1 MNKNYIKSLI
11 NEMFDQNIL
20 KSEDDRDYIKGLIYE
35 DGYEA
40 DLNGNFDEDLEYL
53 KEVWEKEGPVLEE
66 TDEPEDETQNI
77 EDVVNNIKIGFNFIP
92 GIGVG
97 FCSNEKDLEAM
108 KNFVRGGMAIQK
120 MIESMF
126 GFSSTLDSS
135 YHM

>member
-11 NEMFDQNIL
+11 NEMFNQNIL

-35 DGYEA
+35 DRYGEW
-40 DLNGNFDEDLEYL
+40 LNGNFDEDLEYL
-53 KEVWEKEGPVLEE
+53 KELWEKEGPVLEE
-66 TDEPEDETQNI
+66 TDELEDETQNI
-77 EDVVNNIKIGFNFIP
+77 EDVVNNLKIGFNFIP

-108 KNFVRGGMAIQK
+108 KNFVRGGMAVQK

>member
-20 KSEDDRDYIKGLIYE
+20 KSEDDREYIKGLIYE
-35 DGYEA
+35 DGYGEE
-40 DLNGNFDEDLEYL
+40 LNGNFDEDLEYL
-53 KEVWEKEGPVLEE
+53 KELWEKEGPVLEE
-66 TDEPEDETQNI
+66 EDETQNI
-77 EDVVNNIKIGFNFIP
+77 EDIVNNIKIGFNFIP

-120 MIESMF
+120 MIEGMF

>member
-20 KSEDDRDYIKGLIYE
+20 KSEDDREEIKGLIYE
-35 DGYEA
+35 DGYGEE
-40 DLNGNFDEDLEYL
+40 LNGNFDEDLEYL
-53 KEVWEKEGPVLEE
+53 KELWEKEGPVLEE
-66 TDEPEDETQNI
+66 EDETQNI
-77 EDVVNNIKIGFNFIP
+77 EDIVNNIKIGFNFIP

-97 FCSNEKDLEAM
+97 CCSNEKDLEAM
-108 KNFVRGGMAIQK
+108 KNFVRGGMAVQK

>member
-20 KSEDDRDYIKGLIYE
+20 KSEDDREYIKGLIYE
-35 DGYEA
+35 DGYGEE
-40 DLNGNFDEDLEYL
+40 LNGNFDEDLEYL
-53 KEVWEKEGPVLEE
+53 KELWEKEGPVLEE
-66 TDEPEDETQNI
+66 EDETQSI

>member
-20 KSEDDRDYIKGLIYE
+20 KSEDDRDYIKGLLYE

-40 DLNGNFDEDLEYL
+40 DLNGNFDEDLEHL
-53 KEVWEKEGPVLEE
+53 KEVWEEEGPVLEE
-66 TDEPEDETQNI
+66 KDKPEDETQNI

-120 MIESMF
+120 MIEGMF

-135 YHM
+135 HHM

>member
-20 KSEDDRDYIKGLIYE
+20 KSEDDRDYIKGLLYE

-66 TDEPEDETQNI
+66 KDEPEDETQNI

-120 MIESMF
+120 MIEGMF

>member
-20 KSEDDRDYIKGLIYE
+20 KSEDDRDYIKGLLYE

-77 EDVVNNIKIGFNFIP
+77 EDVVNNLKIGFNFIP

-97 FCSNEKDLEAM
+97 FCSNAKDLEAM
-108 KNFVRGGMAIQK
+108 KNFVRGGMAVQK

-126 GFSSTLDSS
+126 GFSSTQD
-135 YHM
+135 YM

>member
-20 KSEDDRDYIKGLIYE
+20 KSEDDRDYIKGLLYE

-40 DLNGNFDEDLEYL
+40 ELNGNFDEDLEYL
-53 KEVWEKEGPVLEE
+53 KELWEKEGPVLEE

-77 EDVVNNIKIGFNFIP
+77 EDIVNNIKIGFNFIP

-108 KNFVRGGMAIQK
+108 KNFVRGGMAVQK

-126 GFSSTLDSS
+126 GFSSTLD
-135 YHM
+135 YM

>member
-20 KSEDDRDYIKGLIYE
+20 KSEDDRDYIKGLLYE

-40 DLNGNFDEDLEYL
+40 DLNGNFDEDLEHL
-53 KEVWEKEGPVLEE
+53 KEVWEEEGPVLEE
-66 TDEPEDETQNI
+66 KDKPEDETQNI

-108 KNFVRGGMAIQK
+108 KNFVRGGMAVQK
-120 MIESMF
+120 MIEGMF

>member
-20 KSEDDRDYIKGLIYE
+20 KSEDDREYIKGLLYE
-35 DGYEA
+35 DGYGEE
-40 DLNGNFDEDLEYL
+40 LNGNFDEDLEYL
-53 KEVWEKEGPVLEE
+53 KELWEKEGPVLEE
-66 TDEPEDETQNI
+66 EDEPVDETQNI
-77 EDVVNNIKIGFNFIP
+77 EDIVNNIKIGFNFIP

-120 MIESMF
+120 MIEGMF

>member
-20 KSEDDRDYIKGLIYE
+20 KSEDDREYIKGLIYE
-35 DGYEA
+35 DGYGEE
-40 DLNGNFDEDLEYL
+40 LNGNFDEDLEYL
-53 KEVWEKEGPVLEE
+53 KELWEKEGPVLEE
-66 TDEPEDETQNI
+66 KDEPEDETQNI
-77 EDVVNNIKIGFNFIP
+77 EDIVNNIKIGFNFIP

-108 KNFVRGGMAIQK
+108 KNFVRGGMTVQK

-126 GFSSTLDSS
+126 GFSSTQD
-135 YHM
+135 YM

>member
-20 KSEDDRDYIKGLIYE
+20 KSEDDRDYIKGLLYE

-40 DLNGNFDEDLEYL
+40 DLNGNFDEDLEHL
-53 KEVWEKEGPVLEE
+53 KEVWEEEGPVLEE
-66 TDEPEDETQNI
+66 KDKPEDETQNI

-108 KNFVRGGMAIQK
+108 KNFVRGGMAVQK

>member
-20 KSEDDRDYIKGLIYE
+20 KSEDDREYIKGLIYE
-35 DGYEA
+35 DGYGEE
-40 DLNGNFDEDLEYL
+40 LNGNFDEDLEYL
-53 KEVWEKEGPVLEE
+53 KELWEKEGPVLEE
-66 TDEPEDETQNI
+66 EDETQNI
-77 EDVVNNIKIGFNFIP
+77 EDIVNNIKIGFNFIP

-108 KNFVRGGMAIQK
+108 KNFVRGGMAVQK

-126 GFSSTLDSS
+126 GFSSTLD
-135 YHM
+135 HM

>member
-20 KSEDDRDYIKGLIYE
+20 KSEDDREYIKGLIYE
-35 DGYEA
+35 DGYGEE
-40 DLNGNFDEDLEYL
+40 LNGNFDEDLEYL
-53 KEVWEKEGPVLEE
+53 KELWEKEGPVLEE
-66 TDEPEDETQNI
+66 EDETQNI
-77 EDVVNNIKIGFNFIP
+77 EDIVNNIKIGFNFIP

-108 KNFVRGGMAIQK
+108 KNFVRGGMAVQK

-126 GFSSTLDSS
+126 GFSSTQD
-135 YHM
+135 YM

>member
-20 KSEDDRDYIKGLIYE
+20 KSEDDREEIKDLIYE
-35 DGYEA
+35 RGHEEE
-40 DLNGNFDEDLEYL
+40 LTGNFDEDLEYL
-53 KEVWEKEGPVLEE
+53 REVWEEEPVLEE
-66 TDEPEDETQNI
+66 EDETQNI
-77 EDVVNNIKIGFNFIP
+77 EDIVNNIKIGFNFIP

-108 KNFVRGGMAIQK
+108 KNFVRGGMAVQK

>member
-20 KSEDDRDYIKGLIYE
+20 KSEDDREYIKGLIYE
-35 DGYEA
+35 DGYEEE
-40 DLNGNFDEDLEYL
+40 LNGNFDEDLEYL
-53 KEVWEKEGPVLEE
+53 KELWEKEGPVLEE
-66 TDEPEDETQNI
+66 EDETQNI

-108 KNFVRGGMAIQK
+108 KNFVRGGMAVQK

-126 GFSSTLDSS
+126 GFSSTQD
-135 YHM
+135 YM

>member
-20 KSEDDRDYIKGLIYE
+20 KSEDDRENIKGLIYE
-35 DGYEA
+35 DGYGEE
-40 DLNGNFDEDLEYL
+40 LNGNFDEDLEYL
-53 KEVWEKEGPVLEE
+53 KELWEKEGPVLEE
-66 TDEPEDETQNI
+66 EDETQSI
-77 EDVVNNIKIGFNFIP
+77 EDIVNSIKIGFNFIP

-108 KNFVRGGMAIQK
+108 KNFVRGGIAVQK

-126 GFSSTLDSS
+126 GFSSTPD
-135 YHM
+135 HM

>member
-20 KSEDDRDYIKGLIYE
+20 KSEDDREYIKDLLYE
-35 DGYEA
+35 DGYGEE
-40 DLNGNFDEDLEYL
+40 LNGNFDEDLEYL
-53 KEVWEKEGPVLEE
+53 KELWEKEGPVLEE

-77 EDVVNNIKIGFNFIP
+77 EDIVNNIKIGFNFIP

-108 KNFVRGGMAIQK
+108 KNFVRGGIAVQK

-126 GFSSTLDSS
+126 GFSSTQD
-135 YHM
+135 YM

>member
-1 MNKNYIKSLI
+1 MNKNYSKSLI

-20 KSEDDRDYIKGLIYE
+20 KSEDDRDYIKGLLYE

-40 DLNGNFDEDLEYL
+40 DLNGNFDEDLEHL
-53 KEVWEKEGPVLEE
+53 KEVWEEEGPVLEE
-66 TDEPEDETQNI
+66 KDKPEDETQNI
-77 EDVVNNIKIGFNFIP
+77 EDVVNNLKIGFNFIP

-108 KNFVRGGMAIQK
+108 KNFVRGGMAVQK

>member
-20 KSEDDRDYIKGLIYE
+20 KSEDDRENIKGLIYE
-35 DGYEA
+35 DGYGEE
-40 DLNGNFDEDLEYL
+40 LNGNFDEDLEYL
-53 KEVWEKEGPVLEE
+53 KELWEKEGPVLEE
-66 TDEPEDETQNI
+66 EDETQSI
-77 EDVVNNIKIGFNFIP
+77 EDIVNSIKIGFNFIP

-108 KNFVRGGMAIQK
+108 KNFVRGGIAVQK

-126 GFSSTLDSS
+126 GFSSTLD
-135 YHM
+135 HM

>member
-20 KSEDDRDYIKGLIYE
+20 KSEDDREYIKGLIYE
-35 DGYEA
+35 DGYGEE
-40 DLNGNFDEDLEYL
+40 LNGNFDEDLEYL
-53 KEVWEKEGPVLEE
+53 KELWEKEGPVLEE
-66 TDEPEDETQNI
+66 KDEPEDETQNI
-77 EDVVNNIKIGFNFIP
+77 EDIVNNIKIGFNFIP

-108 KNFVRGGMAIQK
+108 KNFVRGGMAVQK

-126 GFSSTLDSS
+126 GFSSTQD
-135 YHM
+135 YM

>member
-20 KSEDDRDYIKGLIYE
+20 KSEDDREYIKGLLYE
-35 DGYEA
+35 DGYGEE
-40 DLNGNFDEDLEYL
+40 LNGNFDEDLEYL
-53 KEVWEKEGPVLEE
+53 KEVWEKEGPVVEE
-66 TDEPEDETQNI
+66 EEDETQNI
-77 EDVVNNIKIGFNFIP
+77 EDIVNNLKIGFNFIP

-120 MIESMF
+120 MIEGMF

>member
-20 KSEDDRDYIKGLIYE
+20 KSEDDRENIKGLIYE
-35 DGYEA
+35 DGYGEE
-40 DLNGNFDEDLEYL
+40 LNGNFDEDLEYL
-53 KEVWEKEGPVLEE
+53 KELWEKEGPVLEE
-66 TDEPEDETQNI
+66 EDETQSI
-77 EDVVNNIKIGFNFIP
+77 EDIVNNIKIGFNFIP

-108 KNFVRGGMAIQK
+108 KNFVRGGMAVQK

-126 GFSSTLDSS
+126 GFSSTLDN
-135 YHM
+135 M

>member
-20 KSEDDRDYIKGLIYE
+20 KSEDDRENIKGLIYE
-35 DGYEA
+35 DGYGEE
-40 DLNGNFDEDLEYL
+40 LNGNFDEDLEYL
-53 KEVWEKEGPVLEE
+53 KELWEKEGPVLEE
-66 TDEPEDETQNI
+66 EDETQSI

-108 KNFVRGGMAIQK
+108 KNFVRGGMAVQK

-126 GFSSTLDSS
+126 GFSSTQD
-135 YHM
+135 YM

>member
-20 KSEDDRDYIKGLIYE
+20 KSEDDREYIKGLIYE
-35 DGYEA
+35 DGYGEE
-40 DLNGNFDEDLEYL
+40 LNGNFDEDLEYL
-53 KEVWEKEGPVLEE
+53 KELWEKEGPVLEE

-77 EDVVNNIKIGFNFIP
+77 EDIVNNIKIGFNFIP

-108 KNFVRGGMAIQK
+108 KNFVRGGMAVQK

-126 GFSSTLDSS
+126 GFSSTQD
-135 YHM
+135 YM

>member
-20 KSEDDRDYIKGLIYE
+20 KSEDDRENIKGLIYE
-35 DGYEA
+35 DGYGEE
-40 DLNGNFDEDLEYL
+40 LNGNFDEDLEYL
-53 KEVWEKEGPVLEE
+53 KELWEKEGPVLEE
-66 TDEPEDETQNI
+66 EDEPVDETQNI

-108 KNFVRGGMAIQK
+108 KNFVRGGMVVQK

-126 GFSSTLDSS
+126 GFSSTQD
-135 YHM
+135 YM

>member
-20 KSEDDRDYIKGLIYE
+20 KSEDDRDYIKGLLYE

-40 DLNGNFDEDLEYL
+40 DLNGNFDEDLEHL
-53 KEVWEKEGPVLEE
+53 KEVWEEEGPVLEE
-66 TDEPEDETQNI
+66 KDKPEDETQNI
-77 EDVVNNIKIGFNFIP
+77 EDVVNNLKIGFNFIP

-108 KNFVRGGMAIQK
+108 KNFVRGGMAVQK

>member
-20 KSEDDRDYIKGLIYE
+20 KSEDDREYIKGLIYE
-35 DGYEA
+35 DGYGEE
-40 DLNGNFDEDLEYL
+40 LNGNFDEDLEYL
-53 KEVWEKEGPVLEE
+53 KELWEKEGPVLEE
-66 TDEPEDETQNI
+66 EDETQNI

-108 KNFVRGGMAIQK
+108 KNFVRGGMAVQK

-126 GFSSTLDSS
+126 GFSSTLD
-135 YHM
+135 YM

>member
-20 KSEDDRDYIKGLIYE
+20 KSEDDREYIKGLIYE
-35 DGYEA
+35 DGYGEE
-40 DLNGNFDEDLEYL
+40 LNGNFDEDLEYL
-53 KEVWEKEGPVLEE
+53 KELWEKEGPVLEE
-66 TDEPEDETQNI
+66 EDETQNI
-77 EDVVNNIKIGFNFIP
+77 EDIVNNIKIGFNFIP

-126 GFSSTLDSS
+126 GFSSTQD
-135 YHM
+135 YM